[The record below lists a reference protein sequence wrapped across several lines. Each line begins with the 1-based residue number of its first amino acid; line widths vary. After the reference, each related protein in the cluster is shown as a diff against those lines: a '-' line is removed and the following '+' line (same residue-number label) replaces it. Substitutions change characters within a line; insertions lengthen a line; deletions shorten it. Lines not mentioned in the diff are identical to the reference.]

1 MLESSREIYIY
12 SISLPILQRICRAG
26 HYRKDTREKRQMTD
40 LEFTKIYL
48 EGEPL
53 TINWFLEVAK
63 KLLGD
68 GINII
73 DLHPKLEEEK

>member
-1 MLESSREIYIY
+1 
-12 SISLPILQRICRAG
+12 
-26 HYRKDTREKRQMTD
+26 MTD